1 MKKIK
6 RWATGGAAIQNTR
19 VVVTG
24 MGMVTPLGLDTESTW
39 NSLIEGR
46 SGAAPITQFNSEGYD
61 TRFACEVKGF
71 DPAQYIDRKEVRRLD
86 RFTHF
91 ALVAALQAVEQAGL
105 KIGSQNAADVGVVIG
120 SGIGGLITLYE
131 QFKVLQE
138 RGPGRV
144 SPFLVPMMIS
154 DTAAG
159 QVSITLGAKGPN
171 WGTVSSCAT
180 GAHALGEAFETI
192 RRGDAQAMI
201 SGGSE
206 APITPIAIAAF
217 NSARALSTRN
227 GEPQQA
233 SRPFDAQRDG
243 FVIGEGAAVMVL
255 EALDYALGRGA
266 PIMAEV
272 AGYGATGDAFHITA
286 PAEGG
291 EGGCRAMKIAMKKAG
306 LGPADVDYIN
316 AHGTSTPLNDKTE
329 TQAIKTLFEERAYK
343 IPVSSTKSMTGHL
356 LGAAGAVEAAFTVL
370 AVQRGVLPPT
380 INLENPDP
388 ECDLDY
394 VPNVA
399 RERPVRAALSNVF
412 GFGGHN
418 AVLALKRWEGA

>member
-1 MKKIK
+1 M
-6 RWATGGAAIQNTR
+6 
-19 VVVTG
+19 
-24 MGMVTPLGLDTESTW
+24 ESTW
-39 NSLIEGR
+39 QALISGH
-46 SGAAPITQFNSEGYD
+46 SGAGPITQFDPNGYD
-61 TRFACEVKGF
+61 TRFACEVKDF
-71 DPAQYIDRKEVRRLD
+71 DPVQYIDRKEVRRLD

-105 KIGSQNAADVGVVIG
+105 KIGPENAADVGVIIG
-120 SGIGGLITLYE
+120 SGIGGLITLFE
-131 QFKVLQE
+131 QFKVLTE

-192 RRGDAQAMI
+192 RRGDARAMI

-227 GEPQQA
+227 DEPQRA
-233 SRPFDAQRDG
+233 SRPFDAKRDG
-243 FVIGEGAAVMVL
+243 FVIGEGAAVLVL
-255 EALDYALGRGA
+255 EGLAHALERGA
-266 PIMAEV
+266 TIIAEL
-272 AGYGATGDAFHITA
+272 AGYGATADAFHITA

-291 EGGCRAMKIAMKKAG
+291 EGGYRAMKIALRKSG
-306 LGPADVDYIN
+306 LTPGDIDYIN

-329 TQAIKTLFEERAYK
+329 TQAIKTLFGDRAYK
-343 IPVSSTKSMTGHL
+343 IPISSTKSMTGHL
-356 LGAAGAVEAAFTVL
+356 LGAAGAVEAAVTAL
-370 AVQRGVLPPT
+370 AVQRGMLPPT
-380 INLENPDP
+380 INLDNPDP

-394 VPNVA
+394 VPNTA
-399 RERPVRAALSNVF
+399 REHPVRAALSNVF

-418 AVLALKRWEGA
+418 AVLAFKRWEGS

>member
-1 MKKIK
+1 
-6 RWATGGAAIQNTR
+6 
-19 VVVTG
+19 
-24 MGMVTPLGLDTESTW
+24 MGMVSPLGLDVESTW
-39 NSLIEGR
+39 QALLEGR
-46 SGAAPITQFNSEGYD
+46 SGAGPITQFDPEGYD
-61 TRFACEVKGF
+61 TRFAAEAKGF

-91 ALVAALQAVEQAGL
+91 ALVAALQAVEQADL
-105 KIGSQNAADVGVVIG
+105 KITPQNAEHIGVVIG
-120 SGIGGLITLYE
+120 SGIGGLITLTE
-131 QFKVLQE
+131 QLKVLFD

-154 DTAAG
+154 DSAAG

-217 NSARALSTRN
+217 NSARALSSRN
-227 GEPQQA
+227 DDPQRA

-243 FVIGEGAAVMVL
+243 FVIGEGAAILVL
-255 EALDYALGRGA
+255 ESLEHALGRGA
-266 PIMAEV
+266 SIIAEI
-272 AGYGATGDAFHITA
+272 AGYGATADAFHITA

-291 EGGCRAMKIAMKKAG
+291 EGGCRAMKIALKKAN
-306 LGPADVDYIN
+306 LEPRDVDYIN

-329 TQAIKTLFEERAYK
+329 TQAIKTLFGEHAYK
-343 IPVSSTKSMTGHL
+343 IPISSTKSMTGHL
-356 LGAAGAVEAAFTVL
+356 LGAAGAIEAAFTAL
-370 AVQRGVLPPT
+370 AVQRGMLPPT

-394 VPNVA
+394 VPNAA
-399 RERPVRAALSNVF
+399 RQHSVRAALSNVF

-418 AVLALKRWEGA
+418 AVLAFKRWEGS